1 MWYDSDYGAET
12 ADYDPR
18 EDGPEDPDVEYD
30 PDDQGVPW
38 SDPLEHGGLIRPAT
52 LLAAYPHF

>member
-1 MWYDSDYGAET
+1 MWYESDYGAET

-18 EDGPEDPDVEYD
+18 EDAEPQPEPEPEVPADEGSWW
-30 PDDQGVPW
+30 DQA
-38 SDPLEHGGLIRPAT
+38 LGGRFIRPAT